1 VSAGGYEIVR
11 FEPGHFDGVLD
22 VLAGLWPY
30 ERAFSVRLF
39 RWKHLENPHLDAPLG
54 IVALHGGRVVGY
66 RGYFADRFES
76 EVGGEGF
83 VVLHPCDTVVSP
95 DHRNRGLS
103 VAMGKLALDFDPA
116 RYRLFM
122 NLSAGDNSRP
132 GYLALGFQPLAP
144 RVLLQRHGRN
154 PVNWLRGA
162 WSRRREDPARPPPS
176 RRIRHGRFGDIL
188 VADSPRPADM
198 AAIVAAEPRDGAALR
213 LVQDVRFFEWRYRNP
228 VRRYVF
234 FFRMEGDAAS
244 AYAALDVSHDGIS
257 GSILDYAEARAGALA
272 EVLNFVC
279 KRRDF
284 VALSAFSYG
293 VDARLA
299 SILRAMAFVPVHTPK
314 TLLRGGS
321 VEAQAPPI
329 LVRPIAS
336 RYGEEAFRVGTLDM
350 RRIADWRLKPIC
362 SDGA

>member
-1 VSAGGYEIVR
+1 VSGGGCEIVR
-11 FEPGHFDGVLD
+11 FGPGHFDGVLD

-30 ERAFSVRLF
+30 EREFSARLF

-54 IVALHGGRVVGY
+54 IVALHGGCVVGY
-66 RGYFADRFES
+66 RGYFADRFEAN
-76 EVGGEGF
+76 GEAIG
-83 VVLHPCDTVVSP
+83 VLHPCDTVVAP

-103 VAMGKLALDFDPA
+103 VAMGRLALEFDPA

-132 GYLALGFQPLAP
+132 GYLALGFRPLAP

-154 PVNWLRGA
+154 PVSWIRGA
-162 WSRRREDPARPPPS
+162 WSRRRENPARPDPS
-176 RRIRHGRFGDIL
+176 RRIRHGRFGDIV

-198 AAIVAAEPRDGAALR
+198 AAIVAAESRDGPALR
-213 LVQDVRFFEWRYRNP
+213 LLQDERFFEWRYRNP
-228 VRRYVF
+228 VRRYAF
-234 FFRMEGDAAS
+234 YFRMEGDTARAFTVF
-244 AYAALDVSHDGIS
+244 DVSHDGIC

-272 EVLNFVC
+272 EILNFAC
-279 KRRDF
+279 RRRDF
-284 VALSAFSYG
+284 VALSALGYG

-299 SILRAMAFVPVHTPK
+299 GILRAMSFVPVHTPK

-329 LVRPIAS
+329 LIRPIAD
-336 RYGEEAFRVGTLDM
+336 RYGDDAFRVGTLDM